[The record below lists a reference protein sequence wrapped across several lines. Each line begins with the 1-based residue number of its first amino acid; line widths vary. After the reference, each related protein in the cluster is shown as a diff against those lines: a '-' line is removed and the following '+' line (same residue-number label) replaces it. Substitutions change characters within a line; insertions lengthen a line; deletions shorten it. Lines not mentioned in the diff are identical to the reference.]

1 MPNPIKDTIIFHR
14 FKVMQVLYLI
24 LIFTLISCNPKTQT
38 YVVTF
43 DHVNGLEVGSP
54 VILNGHK
61 IGEVKNIA
69 ITDAYK
75 IHVEIMLS
83 DTL

>member
-43 DHVNGLEVGSP
+43 DHVNGLEEGNP
-54 VILNGHK
+54 VILNWHK